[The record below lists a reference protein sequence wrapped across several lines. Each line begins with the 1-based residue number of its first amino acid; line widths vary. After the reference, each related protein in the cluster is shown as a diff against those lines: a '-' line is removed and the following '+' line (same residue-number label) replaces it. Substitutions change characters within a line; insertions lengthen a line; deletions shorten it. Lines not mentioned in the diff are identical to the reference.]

1 MSFATALL
9 TSVFLILSMCKSTTT
24 CVAQSHTIL
33 GKNHGHSLMLGEEM
47 MNHLA
52 MYDFRLP
59 GQSMALTRIGLAAVM
74 LISRKHADGFSRLLF
89 KSDFD
94 KLKGKDT
101 TRKLDEMF
109 FTLWKQAL
117 GAGVAPDVGYIC
129 WGNAAVRMVL
139 HILNKEKV
147 AKQEV
152 YKSFGEIV
160 ELFSQELNGSVRVT
174 THSEPAGGSASAG
187 SAVKDLLNCSSQ
199 EVALFQNAHIRI
211 GDKYFACIKTC
222 WCFPAC
228 FLLAFPCC
236 QPASL
241 FVCVVKI
248 DVFWF
253 HLCCCST
260 HLLYSDCCRY
270 THHDYPDQIF
280 ILKAVDDKKA
290 TFQHVPLF
298 ADALVVTE
306 ELTSLKKWRATKKEP
321 TALCPAKL
329 TTDRLPHNLEMV
341 QKEVD
346 KVQAT
351 ALLMEAYM
359 NNKVGDGVLAFVSNP
374 SNLAVLKKVK
384 KKEIKLFPMGTCSLV
399 PVKDQTKILEKAKH
413 CVAWYKTKPYQIQP
427 FKSFNNFA
435 KPEETGTLC
444 PYYWVRSSGDDEEIN
459 LKMAWVEYRGLHI
472 PILENEEP
480 IEPKTLLLKSS
491 DPDEVFAKGPPAKKA
506 KTA

>member
-1 MSFATALL
+1 MAMNSHNSTQIASNELECMMQLAELYRGGMKMDEAVLAVRHSAPACKHYLEDVAYFCKMYSGGDSFPLL
-9 TSVFLILSMCKSTTT
+9 KCLDTHC
-24 CVAQSHTIL
+24 
-33 GKNHGHSLMLGEEM
+33 KNHGHSLMLGEEM

-59 GQSMALTRIGLAAVM
+59 VQSMALTRIGLAAVM

-211 GDKYFACIKTC
+211 GDKY
-222 WCFPAC
+222 
-228 FLLAFPCC
+228 
-236 QPASL
+236 
-241 FVCVVKI
+241 
-248 DVFWF
+248 
-253 HLCCCST
+253 
-260 HLLYSDCCRY
+260 

-306 ELTSLKKWRATKKEP
+306 ELTSLKKRRATKKEP

-444 PYYWVRSSGDDEEIN
+444 PYYWVRSSGDDEEIS

-491 DPDEVFAKGPPAKKA
+491 DPDEVFGKGPSAKKA